1 MQQATITW
9 TEGEQFRATGPSGHT
24 LTLDGD
30 RQRNSGP
37 SPMELLI
44 MGLGACRGI
53 DVVIILKMKRQNL
66 KRLEIRVGG
75 ERASDPPTVW
85 MKLKVHFTLTGKD
98 LDPKAVAHAIE
109 LSRTKYCSVA
119 ATLSKTAEIEWSHS
133 IEPV

>member
-44 MGLGACRGI
+44 MGLGACSGV
-53 DVVIILKMKRQNL
+53 DVVIILKKKRQNL
-66 KRLEIRVGG
+66 KRLEVRVEG
-75 ERASDPPTVW
+75 ERASEPPTVW
-85 MKLKVHFTLTGKD
+85 TKLKVHFTLAGKD

-119 ATLSKTAEIEWSHS
+119 ATLSKTATIDWTWTVESD
-133 IEPV
+133 

>member
-37 SPMELLI
+37 GPMELLI
-44 MGLGACRGI
+44 MGLGACSGI
-53 DVVIILKMKRQNL
+53 DVVIILKKKRQDL
-66 KRLEIRVGG
+66 KRLEVRVEG
-75 ERASDPPTVW
+75 ERAPDPPTVW
-85 MKLKVHFTLTGKD
+85 TKLKVHFTLAGQD

-119 ATLSKTAEIEWSHS
+119 ATLSKTAAIEWSHN
-133 IEPV
+133 IEAA